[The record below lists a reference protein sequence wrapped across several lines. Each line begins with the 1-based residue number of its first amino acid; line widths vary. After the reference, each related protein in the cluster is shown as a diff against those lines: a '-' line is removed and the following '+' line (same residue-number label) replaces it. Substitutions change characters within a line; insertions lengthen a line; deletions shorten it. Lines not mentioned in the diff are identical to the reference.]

1 MAAAVAPSSPSH
13 PAPQPS
19 RTDPASLLTRQDVER
34 HLSALVAQESNLDA
48 RLTQLISSRSR
59 LAHQLKSLASL
70 SEVVGGI
77 QGEAEHMAGE
87 IAAVAETADRVGAK
101 VRGLDE
107 EQSRVKE
114 CIEMVQA
121 VQELKTAIASL
132 DIAMQKQDWEA
143 ATRCMQRARAIDP
156 NIVSSGFAEAVV
168 PTSDL
173 PSTPSATLAQ
183 LRASLLETFVTAF
196 RTAAEVNDTNNI
208 NRFFKLFPMIEEEEK
223 GLEVYAD
230 WVAGIVRA
238 KTGALSTKS
247 QSPTHF
253 SALLTTL
260 FEAIALILSHH
271 QPVVEKYYGE
281 GKMMSVAGS
290 LMTET
295 ERLGLRVLG
304 NWEEERRIRKK
315 VADVRDHRFA
325 GVGVLKKAAPK
336 GTSPMTAQTGFDGA
350 NGVAQAEGD
359 INPRE
364 IDAVLT
370 ELTMMS
376 GRWELL
382 RRFLYGTLKD
392 DEPQTPPATA
402 PPPSTTATAT
412 LEADPNARQPEVA
425 PTDEADLEVAENS
438 ALGKE
443 IARQLKET
451 YMPLELWYLRT
462 AIERAHQMDEP
473 DFSSTPYLSS
483 SLDDIFYI
491 VKKTIQRLVS
501 TAQIDNHV
509 AMNEELRSV
518 LDRDMAEIWRARIE
532 AAFRDLAASQTAQ
545 SGMAIGVSGIGSVAA
560 MGGRAREEERERREK
575 EARNVFIVYLNN
587 LDTAASYTSR
597 LLAEVLA
604 SEALESSFF
613 LFSELERARTSLSLL
628 RNSEEKFRAVLKSS
642 LDHLFNQLV
651 RPKLRPLLSEVY
663 KDVSYKL
670 DEDAYSE
677 AEYRDD
683 VRKRFVKGWDALMSA
698 YRDSLTESN
707 FNLFFSTAVNVLVR
721 PWESMV
727 RGMKFTELGAL
738 RLDRDI
744 RTILSYLSGQ
754 APFASGSLRESFSR
768 LQQIATLLTLDSADE
783 AEEVLSASGN
793 RLTSSEV
800 SSIRAL
806 LV

>member
-1 MAAAVAPSSPSH
+1 MAAAVAPSSSSL
-13 PAPQPS
+13 PALRPS
-19 RTDPASLLTRQDVER
+19 RTDPASLFTRQDVER
-34 HLSALVAQESNLDA
+34 HLSALIAQESNLDA

-59 LAHQLKSLASL
+59 LTHQLKSLASL

-156 NIVSSGFAEAVV
+156 SIVSSGFAEAVV

-173 PSTPSATLAQ
+173 PLTPSATLAL
-183 LRASLLETFVTAF
+183 LRASLLETFVAAF
-196 RTAAEVNDTNNI
+196 RTAAEANDTNNI

-260 FEAIALILSHH
+260 FEAIALILSQH

-281 GKMMSVAGS
+281 GKMISVAGS

-295 ERLGLRVLG
+295 DRLGLRVLA

-325 GVGVLKKAAPK
+325 AAGMLKKAQK
-336 GTSPMTAQTGFDGA
+336 GASPMTTQTGFDGA
-350 NGVAQAEGD
+350 TGGVQAEGD
-359 INPRE
+359 ISPRE

-392 DEPQTPPATA
+392 DVAETTPSTA
-402 PPPSTTATAT
+402 LEPSTTATAT
-412 LEADPNARQPEVA
+412 LEADPDARPVDA
-425 PTDEADLEVAENS
+425 PATDEADLDVAENGT
-438 ALGKE
+438 LGKE
-443 IARQLKET
+443 IAKQLKET

-462 AIERAHQMDEP
+462 AIERE
-473 DFSSTPYLSS
+473 S
-483 SLDDIFYI
+483 
-491 VKKTIQRLVS
+491 
-501 TAQIDNHV
+501 
-509 AMNEELRSV
+509 
-518 LDRDMAEIWRARIE
+518 
-532 AAFRDLAASQTAQ
+532 
-545 SGMAIGVSGIGSVAA
+545 
-560 MGGRAREEERERREK
+560 RR
-575 EARNVFIVYLNN
+575 R
-587 LDTAASYTSR
+587 
-597 LLAEVLA
+597 
-604 SEALESSFF
+604 
-613 LFSELERARTSLSLL
+613 
-628 RNSEEKFRAVLKSS
+628 
-642 LDHLFNQLV
+642 
-651 RPKLRPLLSEVY
+651 
-663 KDVSYKL
+663 
-670 DEDAYSE
+670 
-677 AEYRDD
+677 
-683 VRKRFVKGWDALMSA
+683 
-698 YRDSLTESN
+698 
-707 FNLFFSTAVNVLVR
+707 
-721 PWESMV
+721 
-727 RGMKFTELGAL
+727 
-738 RLDRDI
+738 
-744 RTILSYLSGQ
+744 
-754 APFASGSLRESFSR
+754 
-768 LQQIATLLTLDSADE
+768 
-783 AEEVLSASGN
+783 
-793 RLTSSEV
+793 
-800 SSIRAL
+800 
-806 LV
+806 